1 MEITDR
7 YIQEHYFWGI
17 APLFRDEGL
26 GRFIYEK
33 HDLGRVKKLLTIKSL
48 DNYWDEVRKFTK
60 KITSDHSIKCWQFLA
75 EKRLIQLDLQQNYYI
90 DDTNTKVLKRE
101 A

>member
-7 YIQEHYFWGI
+7 YIKEHCFCGV

-26 GRFIYEK
+26 EHFIYEK
-33 HDLGRVKKLLTIKSL
+33 HDFGRVKKLLTIKSL
-48 DNYWDEVRKFTK
+48 DNYWDEVRKLTK
-60 KITSDHSIKCWQFLA
+60 NVTSDHSLGYWRCLA

-90 DDTNTKVLKRE
+90 DDTNTKILKKE